1 MNRRSFIK
9 NTGLAAGLF
18 SNVENLPLS
27 KKIKMNIKIL
37 QTNWGFSGSDDEL
50 CKKTKES
57 GYDGLEMWWPADSA
71 AQKSLFT
78 ALQKYELEV
87 GFLIGSGEGQDY
99 TKHYTSFEKSLL
111 AASTNS
117 VQKPL
122 YINSHSGRDYYS
134 FDQNSKI
141 IELTINQAKKTGL
154 KILHETHRGRMCFAA
169 HITKAFLEKYPEM
182 ALTLDISHW
191 CNVHESLLT
200 DQADTVNFALTRTKH
215 IHARVGHEE
224 GPQINDPRAPEWT
237 ETINTHL
244 KWWDKVIEL
253 NEAKGNTS
261 FTFLTEFGPPNYMQ
275 ALPYTRQPVADLW
288 DVNVHM
294 LHLLRKRYQKG

>member
-9 NTGLAAGLF
+9 NTGLTAGLLYNA
-18 SNVENLPLS
+18 NVVDFT
-27 KKIKMNIKIL
+27 KKLKMNIKIL
-37 QTNWGFSGSDDEL
+37 QTNWGFTGSDDEL

-57 GYDGLEMWWPADSA
+57 GYDGLEMWWPAAGA

-99 TKHYTSFEKSLL
+99 NKHYNSFEKSLL
-111 AASTNS
+111 AASTQS

-169 HITKAFLEKYPEM
+169 HITKSFLEKYPEM
-182 ALTLDISHW
+182 ELTLDISHW
-191 CNVHESLLT
+191 CNVHESLLA
-200 DQADTVNFALTRTKH
+200 DQSDAVNYALSRTKH

-224 GPQINDPRAPEWT
+224 GPQVNDPRAPEWT
-237 ETINTHL
+237 NTLNVHL
-244 KWWDKVIEL
+244 AWWDKVLEL
-253 NEAKGNTS
+253 NESKGNTS

-275 ALPYTRQPVADLW
+275 ALPYTKQPVAELW

-294 LHLLRKRYQKG
+294 LNLLKKRYKL